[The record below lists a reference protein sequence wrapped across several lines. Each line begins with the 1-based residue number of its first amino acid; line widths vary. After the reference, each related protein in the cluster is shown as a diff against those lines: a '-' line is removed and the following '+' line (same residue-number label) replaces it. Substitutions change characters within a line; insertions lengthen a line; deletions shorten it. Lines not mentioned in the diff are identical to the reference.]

1 MQRLVLTFCV
11 GVLVIIISAPSSAES
26 VTCVTIAICSTV
38 NAQNSGQNSAV
49 DPGFENCNTSAQ
61 TSCESKKRKGSCEPL
76 SAFPVIGWKMHADKS
91 GSNDIAKCDPI
102 KVSAKDDKQMLKV
115 ASIGNRSGIF
125 LELSNLRSDARR
137 MLSTWLWTRSGQV
150 AIARQGRYIRPVS
163 WDAKASAEERLRI
176 CTNEAASTDSIVI
189 NNQGKRG
196 NRFEEKQIAIRDIP

>member
-11 GVLVIIISAPSSAES
+11 GTLVIIISAPSSAES
-26 VTCVTIAICSTV
+26 VTIAICSTV
-38 NAQNSGQNSAV
+38 NAQNSGQNPAI

-61 TSCESKKRKGSCEPL
+61 ASCESKKRKGNCEPL

-91 GSNDIAKCDPI
+91 GSDDIAKCDPI

-150 AIARQGRYIRPVS
+150 AIARQGRNIRPVS
-163 WDAKASAEERLRI
+163 WDTKASAEERLRI

-189 NNQGKRG
+189 NNQGKKG
-196 NRFEEKQIAIRDIP
+196 NRFEENQIAIRDIP